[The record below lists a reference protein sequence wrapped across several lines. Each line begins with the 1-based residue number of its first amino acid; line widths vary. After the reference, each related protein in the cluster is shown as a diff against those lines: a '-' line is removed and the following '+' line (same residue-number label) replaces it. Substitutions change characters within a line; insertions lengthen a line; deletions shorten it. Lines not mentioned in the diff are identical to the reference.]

1 MSKATL
7 LALIA
12 FSLMELASVAAL
24 ADQVDSN
31 DRRGWQNLCRVRVR
45 AKICP
50 TGVCPP
56 GTKEWRQAQIYRC
69 MRHYANVRIRRP
81 GEK

>member
-1 MSKATL
+1 MSKAM

-12 FSLMELASVAAL
+12 FSLMELSAAVSF
-24 ADQVDSN
+24 ADQPDSD
-31 DRRGWQNLCRVRVR
+31 DRRGWQNVCRNRVR

-56 GTKEWRQAQIYRC
+56 GTKNWRDAQIYRC
-69 MRHYANVRIRRP
+69 MRHYGGVRIRRP